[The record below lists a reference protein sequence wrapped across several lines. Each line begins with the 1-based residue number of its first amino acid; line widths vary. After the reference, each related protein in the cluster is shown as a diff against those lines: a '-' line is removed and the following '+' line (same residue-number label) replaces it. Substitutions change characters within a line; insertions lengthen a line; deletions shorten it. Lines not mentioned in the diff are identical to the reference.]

1 MYNRVFHKSIT
12 IYADTPS
19 QDLGEIAMKKKDL
32 YRHSNTI
39 IAAGIIAVILAGG
52 AATAAIVHHNKQS
65 DVTDVAVQEVTTA
78 EPTESAEQAS
88 IRLAKESQLAAL
100 VDSLETS
107 YKNFRLVFD
116 VYTDTDTLKACVDDI
131 VASIRAIDEFQQ
143 TESGTENNTQL
154 TSVQSETADNT
165 ISYAAHAE
173 KSDIAANTD
182 STGSN
187 ATNVALSNSQRNAM
201 NQIAEKD
208 ADDLIYSD
216 FKVLNTIAS
225 HILEKLDDDDSYQTL
240 VASLDDIP
248 DFDAYNTAL
257 DEKAAEERA
266 AAQKAAEEAEAA
278 AKAAAEAE
286 AEQTRLAE
294 ETNNEDVAEEDEHA
308 NDEVADEEG
317 AAPMV
322 LTSNM
327 SFGIDVS
334 HYQSDA
340 GAIDWKAVKE
350 SGVTFAIIKC
360 GGRSIGSDGKLYK
373 DAAFEQNIVGA
384 LANGIQVGIY
394 FFSQATTTAE
404 ASAEADY
411 CLSLIQKYKITY
423 PVAFDWE
430 SGTGYRVN
438 KAKISNTLLT
448 NICITFAD
456 KIAAAG
462 YTPMIYFCRN
472 DWYGRVNATA
482 LTSRYKVWLAYY
494 FKAYYYTSRQW
505 QVGDDGPEFEYNYD
519 MWQYGVTNTV
529 AGINTYTDMDVAMFS
544 YDNYTIDLYEAFIS
558 IDSDLIEVPYGK
570 ASQFLDSCH
579 AMNCIGTSN
588 SVVVMIDNKRYTTK
602 AAINKV
608 SVGTHDVT
616 ISFTDPL
623 YGTISKSFK
632 IKVTRTTSSSD
643 D

>member
-1 MYNRVFHKSIT
+1 
-12 IYADTPS
+12 
-19 QDLGEIAMKKKDL
+19 MKKKDL

-39 IAAGIIAVILAGG
+39 IAVGIIAVILAGG
-52 AATAAIVHHNKQS
+52 ATVAVVHHNRQS
-65 DVTDVAVQEVTTA
+65 NAANVAVQEVTTA

-88 IRLAKESQLAAL
+88 IRLAKEAQLASL

-107 YKNFRLVFD
+107 FKNFRLVFD
-116 VYTDTDTLKACVDDI
+116 VYTDTETTKACVDDI

-143 TESGTENNTQL
+143 TEAETENNTLSSVVQNS
-154 TSVQSETADNT
+154 TSDNG

-173 KSDIAANTD
+173 KSDTATIADNTGNG
-182 STGSN
+182 TGS
-187 ATNVALSNSQRNAM
+187 AVTNVALNSYQRNAM
-201 NQIAEKD
+201 NQIADKD
-208 ADDLIYSD
+208 AESLIYSD

-225 HILEKLDDDDSYQTL
+225 HILETLADSDSYQTL

-248 DFDAYNTAL
+248 DIEAYNTAL
-257 DEKAAEERA
+257 EEKAAEE
-266 AAQKAAEEAEAA
+266 KAAEEAAAKAAAEAEAA

-286 AEQTRLAE
+286 AEKTRLAE
-294 ETNNEDVAEEDEHA
+294 ETNSADVAEEDEHA
-308 NDEVADEEG
+308 NDEVADSEG
-317 AAPMV
+317 VAPMV

-334 HYQSDA
+334 HYQSDS
-340 GAIDWKAVKE
+340 GAIDWKAVKD
-350 SGVTFAIIKC
+350 SGITFAIIKC

-411 CLSLIQKYKITY
+411 CISLIKKYKITY

-430 SGTGYRVN
+430 SASGYRVN

-505 QVGDDGPEFEYNYD
+505 QVGDDGPEFNYNYD

-529 AGINTYTDMDVAMFS
+529 SGINAYTDMDVAMFS
-544 YDNYTIDLYEAFIS
+544 YDNYTIDLYEAYIS
-558 IDSDLIEVPYGK
+558 TDSEVIEVPYGK

-579 AMNCIGTSN
+579 AINCLGVDN

-608 SVGTHDVT
+608 SAGTHNVT

-632 IKVTRTTSSSD
+632 IKVTRATSSSD